1 MKLRLRKGMANNRK
15 DKFVEA
21 SKFRGKTSR
30 ETQNDDFTKKFN
42 NFTSKSFAIK
52 IKIIT

>member
-1 MKLRLRKGMANNRK
+1 MANNRK
-15 DKFVEA
+15 DKFFEA
-21 SKFRGKTSR
+21 SKFRGNG
-30 ETQNDDFTKKFN
+30 TQKDDFSKKFN